1 MHKLN
6 KSIDGFYQNNI
17 KKQSLQLFSIK
28 QNWHKFLDY
37 DLAKFSSPHQIQI
50 TKNETILIIKLIS
63 TAYASEALYHQ
74 NKILDLLNGKF
85 SFNISKLR
93 FIS

>member
-28 QNWHKFLDY
+28 QNWHIFLDY

-50 TKNETILIIKLIS
+50 NKAEKVLIIKLIS

-74 NKILDLLNGKF
+74 DNILSLVNDRFGFK
-85 SFNISKLR
+85 ISKLR

>member
-1 MHKLN
+1 MHKIN

-28 QNWHKFLDY
+28 QNWHKFLEY

-50 TKNETILIIKLIS
+50 TKNETILIIKIIS
-63 TAYASEALYHQ
+63 NAYASEVLYHQ
-74 NKILDLLNGKF
+74 QNILGLLNDKF
-85 SFNISKLR
+85 GFNISRLR